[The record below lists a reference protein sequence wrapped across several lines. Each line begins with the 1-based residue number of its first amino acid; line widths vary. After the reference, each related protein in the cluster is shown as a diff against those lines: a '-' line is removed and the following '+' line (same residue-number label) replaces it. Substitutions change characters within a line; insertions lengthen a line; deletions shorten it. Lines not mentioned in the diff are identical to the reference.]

1 MDIQPHSNPERIE
14 SSIDEVIDSQGEPVP
29 HNTTTEDTVLTLT
42 GSGTASSIVFI
53 FDNDVL
59 LTPASVTINRTWNFT
74 ETVALG
80 RHAFTVRDSLGGVD
94 SPEWVVTVGEA
105 VVTPEITLV
114 TDSNGEIEPDGNT
127 FDTSV
132 TLTGTAKASETVEL
146 FQDGAL
152 QGDVPVNP
160 SGVWTRPVT
169 GLTVTNHNFQV
180 RGRYGNNPVSNVRS
194 LTVLA
199 SDAPTIS
206 NIQDAAGVE
215 IPPNTTTFN
224 TSVTLSGTAA
234 AGLQVQIFDGASSL
248 GIVTA
253 TGGTWTLPLTGLAL
267 KAYRVKAKGLYG
279 SEPES
284 AERVFTVAVATVPTI
299 SNIKDANGVEIQ
311 PNATTYSTS
320 ATLTG
325 TAAAGQQVQIL
336 DSATVLGTVIAT
348 GGNWTLP
355 LPSLTAKAYRI
366 KAKGLY
372 GSNPESAVRVFRVE
386 PAMVVNPSPVAL
398 SGKVFIFAGSSVAP
412 RYWPTNTTFLR
423 TASGGQPP
431 YTYSS
436 SNSAIAPV
444 DSTGRVT
451 SRANG
456 SATITIRDSVGA
468 SGSYNVNVTGVVM
481 VHYLG
486 VGNFPAMVNAAASRG
501 LRVPGYVEVNGINGE
516 GISWAYGYN
525 PPLPNQYYWCN
536 EVHTPPNLFYIDN
549 FHTSVVS
556 GADNGPSGPAHG
568 GIGVT

>member
-1 MDIQPHSNPERIE
+1 MDIQPHSTPERIE
-14 SSIDEVIDSQGEPVP
+14 SSITSVTDSQGDSVP
-29 HNTTTEDTVLTLT
+29 PDTTTEDTVLTLT

-234 AGLQVQIFDGASSL
+234 AGQQVQIFDGASSL

-267 KAYRVKAKGLYG
+267 KAYSVKV
-279 SEPES
+279 
-284 AERVFTVAVATVPTI
+284 R
-299 SNIKDANGVEIQ
+299 
-311 PNATTYSTS
+311 
-320 ATLTG
+320 
-325 TAAAGQQVQIL
+325 
-336 DSATVLGTVIAT
+336 
-348 GGNWTLP
+348 
-355 LPSLTAKAYRI
+355 
-366 KAKGLY
+366 GLY
-372 GSNPESAVRVFRVE
+372 GSNPESDVRTFTVATALDIDR
-386 PAMVVNPSPVAL
+386 SPVVL
-398 SGKVFIFAGSSVAP
+398 NGIRFNTSEWPRNGRDVQGNTVIRFA
-412 RYWPTNTTFLR
+412 R
-423 TASGGQPP
+423 GGVPP
-431 YTYSS
+431 YVYRSGNPGICS
-436 SNSAIAPV
+436 VNNQ
-444 DSTGRVT
+444 GK
-451 SRANG
+451 
-456 SATITIRDSVGA
+456 AT
-468 SGSYNVNVTGVVM
+468 
-481 VHYLG
+481 
-486 VGNFPAMVNAAASRG
+486 G
-501 LRVPGYVEVNGINGE
+501 LRDGSTTIY
-516 GISWAYGYN
+516 AD
-525 PPLPNQYYWCN
+525 
-536 EVHTPPNLFYIDN
+536 DN
-549 FHTSVVS
+549 AGNS
-556 GADNGPSGPAHG
+556 
-568 GIGVT
+568 